1 MGFLWLLIVFGTWRN
16 NGGKIERETVAAC
29 RPTSRNPRSLSCY
42 AKGQL
47 FFFACSLMFSSLF
60 PFSMFFQEFDIAKV
74 DYSCYSFTLVLW
86 AAEFDDQN
94 GEKKRIIQQMWSDV
108 VEQIYVATT
117 DRSHTCHV
125 YELFYTR
132 IPS

>member
-1 MGFLWLLIVFGTWRN
+1 MARGDY
-16 NGGKIERETVAAC
+16 GGKIERETVAAC
-29 RPTSRNPRSLSCY
+29 RPTSRNLRSLSCY

-60 PFSMFFQEFDIAKV
+60 PFSIFFQEFDIAKV

-94 GEKKRIIQQMWSDV
+94 GEKEWIIQQMYSDV
-108 VEQIYVATT
+108 VRQNLRG
-117 DRSHTCHV
+117 RSNTCHV
-125 YELFYTR
+125 YKLFYTR
-132 IPS
+132 IPT